1 MTSIDP
7 GLIPIFILYLF
18 ILAIIFTIKIIF
30 LKSHTK
36 NKIITALFTL
46 YILLLVKVV
55 ICPIKFFR
63 QENQQIFQTLHINFS
78 SYFQLIPFKT
88 IIDAFEKGIWIIQ
101 VLGNIILLFPLPFFL
116 DLLSKKQKSNTFF
129 LVTGFLV
136 CISIEG
142 MQLLIDIIFIIRSHV
157 FDIDDIILNFLGII
171 LGIFL
176 LRKIQSLKIYT
187 RIKEIIR

>member
-7 GLIPIFILYLF
+7 SPIFILVLYLF
-18 ILAIIFTIKIIF
+18 ILVILFTIKIF
-30 LKSHTK
+30 FFKSHTK
-36 NKIITALFTL
+36 NKLVTALFTL

-55 ICPIKFFR
+55 ICPIMIFW
-63 QENQQIFQTLHINFS
+63 QENQQMLQTLHINFN

-88 IIDAFEKGIWIIQ
+88 IINAFRIGVWQFQ
-101 VLGNIILLFPLPFFL
+101 VFGNIILLFPLPFFL
-116 DLLSKKQKSNTFF
+116 DLLSKKPKSNTFF

-142 MQLLIDIIFIIRSHV
+142 IQLLIDMIYIIRSHV

-187 RIKEIIR
+187 RIKEIMR